1 MENENENVRIYRYK
15 NSHKYKEVEELQTF
29 QDRLIYY
36 FIDNFEFLF
45 DILVYSQLIS
55 IIYSIFGCDFN
66 IFNALIL
73 YFESSIASYIA
84 FFIGFH
90 FIDFISPFKKVFSH
104 KFKLRYVFKI
114 GLKKYIKKLVNKEL
128 EQEQSFYKRRYD
140 LLFFK
145 KENDEI
151 KVKHLVDFIDN
162 NEFTLKGNKLTIN
175 DDYHLVNDDNI
186 KKYISSHQDEIDIFK
201 QSINQY
207 YLDGLKIQ
215 LYIEQ
220 AQFLVDYNGHDEE
233 LALKNR
239 LDHFKQN
246 LNIKKES

>member
-1 MENENENVRIYRYK
+1 MENVRIYQYK
-15 NSHKYKEVEELQTF
+15 NHNKSKEVEDLNSVL
-29 QDRLIYY
+29 DRLIYY
-36 FIDNFEFLF
+36 IIDNLDFLF
-45 DILVYSQLIS
+45 MILVYSQIMS
-55 IIYSIFGCDFN
+55 IGVSIFEFDFN

-73 YFESSIASYIA
+73 YFESSIVFYIA
-84 FFIGFH
+84 FFIALH
-90 FIDFISPFKKVFSH
+90 LIDIISPFKRVLSNT
-104 KFKLRYVFKI
+104 FKLRYIFKI
-114 GLKKYIKKLVNKEL
+114 GLKKYINKLINKEV

-215 LYIEQ
+215 PYIEQ

-239 LDHFKQN
+239 LDHFKKN

>member
-1 MENENENVRIYRYK
+1 MENVRIYRYK
-15 NSHKYKEVEELQTF
+15 NSYKYNEIEELQTF
-29 QDRLIYY
+29 RDRLVYY
-36 FIDNFEFLF
+36 FIDNFDFLF
-45 DILVYSQLIS
+45 EIVVFSQIFN
-55 IIYSIFGCDFN
+55 ITYSIFVIDFTGFN
-66 IFNALIL
+66 IFNIL
-73 YFESSIASYIA
+73 GFYILDSIALYIA
-84 FFIGFH
+84 FFIIFSCVE
-90 FIDFISPFKKVFSH
+90 FVAQSNLRSSYTFKFYH
-104 KFKLRYVFKI
+104 VFKI
-114 GLKKYIKKLVNKEL
+114 GLKKYIKKMRDKEF
-128 EQEQSFYKRRYD
+128 EQEQSFYERRYD

-151 KVKHLVDFIDN
+151 KVKHLIDFIDN
-162 NEFTLKGNKLTIN
+162 NEFTLKGNKLIIN

-215 LYIEQ
+215 PYIEK